1 MILWILIL
9 SLILIVSAI
18 PLVAI
23 GAYKKFKQK
32 SEETIYLILFVT
44 GCIFAG
50 FGFLFLIVSLVSGN
64 NKDVYYEYLPRVPY
78 PRHQM
83 NYNFHQRTMPIF
95 NPIYENLGWTS
106 NPE

>member
-1 MILWILIL
+1 MIVWVFVL
-9 SLILIVSAI
+9 SLVLIVTAI
-18 PLVAI
+18 PLITI

-32 SEETIYLILFVT
+32 LIDDIYMIMFVT

-50 FGFLFLIVSLVSGN
+50 FGLFLMILSLVSGN
-64 NKDVYYEYLPRVPY
+64 SKTMYYEYLPRIPY
-78 PRHQM
+78 PPIQM
-83 NYNFHQRTMPIF
+83 PYNFHEAAMPKF